1 MTIASAF
8 NDIAVAQGGTAAK
21 SGAITAAI
29 DALNDAL
36 AGSDQPQAKTIEQAV
51 RLLGEH
57 IGGGG
62 GGGAVKCYIINDDDW
77 ETPLNTAD
85 VSVEDGNGA
94 SISVSTDELTVEGP
108 MGAET
113 FACLSFTANVGGVYK
128 IGRGT
133 SAHYLTSG
141 TLVLSTLGP
150 GDNLPCSF
158 EDSTLS
164 FVSPSADTAA
174 RVILG

>member
-1 MTIASAF
+1 MPEYMTKCEPVDKKPYIVYTDEKGILYSGDPDS
-8 NDIAVAQGGTAAK
+8 DI
-21 SGAITAAI
+21 
-29 DALNDAL
+29 
-36 AGSDQPQAKTIEQAV
+36 P
-51 RLLGEH
+51 
-57 IGGGG
+57 GGGG
-62 GGGAVKCYIINDDDW
+62 GGRNTVKCYILNDGDW

-85 VSVEDGNGA
+85 VSVVDGNGGTV
-94 SISVSTDELTVEGP
+94 SVSTDELTADGP

-158 EDSTLS
+158 EDGTLS
-164 FVSPSADTAA
+164 FISPSADIAA
-174 RVILG
+174 RLILG

>member
-8 NDIAVAQGGTAAK
+8 NDIAVEQGGTAAK

-62 GGGAVKCYIINDDDW
+62 GGGTVKCYILNDDDW
-77 ETPLNTAD
+77 NTPFNIGDL
-85 VSVEDGNGA
+85 SVVDGNGA
-94 SISVSTDELTVEGP
+94 SVSVSTDELTSEGP
-108 MGAET
+108 MGTET
-113 FACLSFTANVGGVYK
+113 HACLSFTANVGGVYR
-128 IGRGT
+128 IGDGNKRVAGGILNTT
-133 SAHYLTSG
+133 SIGLDSQLPSIFENAEFSFIAPSVDVVAALT
-141 TLVLSTLGP
+141 V
-150 GDNLPCSF
+150 
-158 EDSTLS
+158 E
-164 FVSPSADTAA
+164 A
-174 RVILG
+174 

>member
-8 NDIAVAQGGTAAK
+8 NDIAVAQGGTASK

-62 GGGAVKCYIINDDDW
+62 GGGTYSIACYATGEGVPEPTSSFIYKTKVQIEGGATYHVPDGEPVTTASAGDFLITTQDVVISAVISEYSNDAFAYPTGK
-77 ETPLNTAD
+77 TPVPLGGGGGQVDAFIMPAHD
-85 VSVEDGNGA
+85 VFV
-94 SISVSTDELTVEGP
+94 L
-108 MGAET
+108 
-113 FACLSFTANVGGVYK
+113 K
-128 IGRGT
+128 GT
-133 SAHYLTSG
+133 
-141 TLVLSTLGP
+141 
-150 GDNLPCSF
+150 N
-158 EDSTLS
+158 
-164 FVSPSADTAA
+164 
-174 RVILG
+174 

>member
-1 MTIASAF
+1 MPEYMTKSEPVDKKPYIVYTDEKGILYSGDPDS
-8 NDIAVAQGGTAAK
+8 DI
-21 SGAITAAI
+21 
-29 DALNDAL
+29 
-36 AGSDQPQAKTIEQAV
+36 P
-51 RLLGEH
+51 
-57 IGGGG
+57 GGGG
-62 GGGAVKCYIINDDDW
+62 GGTVKCYILNGDDW
-77 ETPLNTAD
+77 RTPLNTAD
-85 VSVEDGNGA
+85 VSVVDGNGGTVL
-94 SISVSTDELTVEGP
+94 VSTDELSAVGP
-108 MGAET
+108 TGAET

-141 TLVLSTLGP
+141 TLVLSTLAT

-174 RVILG
+174 AVTLG